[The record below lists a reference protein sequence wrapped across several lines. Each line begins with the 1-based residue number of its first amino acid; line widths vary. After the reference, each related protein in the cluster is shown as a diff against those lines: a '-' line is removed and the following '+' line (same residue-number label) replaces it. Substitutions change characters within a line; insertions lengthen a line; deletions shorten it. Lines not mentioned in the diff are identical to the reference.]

1 MQQSEIPVVLALDYP
16 GYRKEAR
23 IEELG
28 LDRHGVRVHGLLR
41 GPLPRALSGAD
52 YAARLLA
59 NVPSGAGPVAAVAA
73 YCASAPLAFEVA
85 AALGGEPP
93 TIVLFNAEATSLDSI
108 AADYRARLDGLGI
121 PPDEQEPSELV
132 DAVAL
137 ADDPE
142 RLVGELTGELSRRA
156 RAALRAAGADEAES
170 AASATHMVSAYTDWL
185 SHLVAAHH
193 ARTHLWE
200 GEVLRLASAD
210 SDPFGFTCAA
220 GRQRTL
226 RLSCDR
232 WELLRS
238 EETRVVVLGALA
250 LAGTPDM
257 RERTARC
264 PAV

>member
-1 MQQSEIPVVLALDYP
+1 MHQSHNPLVLALDYP

-41 GPLPRALSGAD
+41 GPLPRAVGGAA

-59 NVPSGAGPVAAVAA
+59 NVPSGSGPVAAVAA

-93 TIVLFNAEATSLDSI
+93 AIVLFDAEATSLDSI
-108 AADYRARLDGLGI
+108 TADYRARLGGLGVQ
-121 PPDEQEPSELV
+121 PDEQELSDRV

-142 RLVGELTGELSRRA
+142 RFVAELAGDLARRA
-156 RAALRAAGADEAES
+156 RGALRAAGADEAES
-170 AASATHMVSAYTDWL
+170 AASAAHMVSAYTDWL

-193 ARTHLWE
+193 ARTSPWE

-210 SDPFGFTCAA
+210 TDPFGFTCA
-220 GRQRTL
+220 GRQRAL
-226 RLSCDR
+226 RLGCDR
-232 WELLRS
+232 FELLRS
-238 EETRVVVLGALA
+238 EETRAAVLETLGLA
-250 LAGTPDM
+250 HTADTG
-257 RERTARC
+257 ERTARC
-264 PAV
+264 PAA